1 MSHKL
6 LQAWRFR
13 QALTFFSLAL
23 VANNSSATS
32 PNFRIVASW
41 DVGHTARIPV
51 AGEVEMIHTSGRSCW
66 YERRILPFPEH
77 LCPNTVIPC
86 VILSGTI
93 ACTDHR
99 CVRGR
104 PEPSQVLLHEVCH
117 GFLGQYTVVYVCT
130 PTSRTSPHDP
140 LCHLLTQT
148 ITSVCKLQTGYN
160 LTTIVVRLYL
170 IYN

>member
-104 PEPSQVLLHEVCH
+104 PECLLKFFYTKFVM
-117 GFLGQYTVVYVCT
+117 GFL
-130 PTSRTSPHDP
+130 DN
-140 LCHLLTQT
+140 TQW
-148 ITSVCKLQTGYN
+148 CMFALRHQ
-160 LTTIVVRLYL
+160 
-170 IYN
+170 